1 MAVCFAGA
9 AFAGT
14 DFFAVGDFF
23 AGPAVAAADVFFA
36 GAVFFA
42 VAAFVAPAGFVAVRA
57 PGESVADPDVVA
69 RATADFTDLTVART
83 AEPTL
88 EVVDRDGA
96 SVVATGF
103 TLAVVAAFVAADAD
117 RFDAVPG
124 AALRAAVVLAAVP
137 FAAVLPDAAL
147 LATIGPRPF
156 VAHAVDVDKW
166 GRQ

>member
-1 MAVCFAGA
+1 MDFFAGAAFCSRAGFFAGVDFFAGA
-9 AFAGT
+9 AFA
-14 DFFAVGDFF
+14 
-23 AGPAVAAADVFFA
+23 AADDFFA

-42 VAAFVAPAGFVAVRA
+42 GAACFASADVVAVRA

-69 RATADFTDLTVART
+69 RATADFTELTVART

-96 SVVATGF
+96 SADAPGLP
-103 TLAVVAAFVAADAD
+103 LAFVAAFVAADAGL
-117 RFDAVPG
+117 FDAAP
-124 AALRAAVVLAAVP
+124 RAAVVLAAVP